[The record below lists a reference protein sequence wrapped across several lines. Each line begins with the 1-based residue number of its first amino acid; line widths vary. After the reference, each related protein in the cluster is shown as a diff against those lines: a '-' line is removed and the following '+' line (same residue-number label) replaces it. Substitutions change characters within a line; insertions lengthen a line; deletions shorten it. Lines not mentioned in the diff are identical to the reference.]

1 MRFLITHTLPK
12 FRNASQRSAAIQTC
26 FVGWQKTFFFFLSV
40 MLLKSSVWHWSD
52 TDVIP
57 LSAEGDENESKERTM
72 LFHLAP
78 SHSTIEGE
86 KNKNLSCY

>member
-1 MRFLITHTLPK
+1 MQVNVLQQFKHALWDGTKL
-12 FRNASQRSAAIQTC
+12 
-26 FVGWQKTFFFFLSV
+26 FFFLSV